1 MRSRNTKRR
10 NKNKLGARSQA
21 AKLRGLAAINR
32 VRRGEAKSLTQAALA
47 EGTTV
52 KSIKGI
58 LPAAVMQ
65 GGPGGRI
72 RVKLGDPYSAPV
84 EIITA
89 LGLVVVNAHGSRQR
103 QLAGRHHSVAVKV
116 LEEKLPPSALE
127 EFRDKK
133 IGGYVLLSGADRLF
147 ELLKGGELSQLDAVY
162 AIPEI
167 RG

>member
-1 MRSRNTKRR
+1 MSRTRTKLSRR
-10 NKNKLGARSQA
+10 HQA
-21 AKLRGLAAINR
+21 AKLRALAAINR

-52 KSIKGI
+52 KSIKVI

-72 RVKLGDPYSAPV
+72 RVKAGDPYSAPV
-84 EIITA
+84 EIITNS
-89 LGLVVVNAHGSRQR
+89 GVIVVSARGSRQR

-116 LEEKLPPSALE
+116 LEDKLPPSALE
-127 EFRDKK
+127 QFRDKK
-133 IGGYVLLSGADRLF
+133 IGGYVLLSDADRLF